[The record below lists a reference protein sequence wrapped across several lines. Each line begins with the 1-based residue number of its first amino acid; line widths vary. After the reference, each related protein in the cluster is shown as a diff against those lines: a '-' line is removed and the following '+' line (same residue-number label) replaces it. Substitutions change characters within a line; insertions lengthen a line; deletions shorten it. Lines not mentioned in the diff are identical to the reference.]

1 MNQKVYCVIEGEMIP
16 ERYEIPKGIFS
27 TFENAKN
34 FIDSNPEKDETSWN
48 IFEFIIDREL
58 QRPYGASTVVEIAPN
73 IDFLFPKRDLGE
85 EIK

>member
-1 MNQKVYCVIEGEMIP
+1 MIP

-34 FIDSNPEKDETSWN
+34 YIDSNPEKQTSWN

-58 QRPYGASTVVEIAPN
+58 QPPYGASTVIEIAPN
-73 IDFLFPKRDLGE
+73 IDFLFPRMDLGE
-85 EIK
+85 ESK

>member
-1 MNQKVYCVIEGEMIP
+1 MNQKLYCVIQGEMIP

-34 FIDSNPEKDETSWN
+34 FIDLVEDKTSWN

-58 QRPYGASTVVEIAPN
+58 PHPYGASTVVEIAPN
-73 IDFLFPKRDLGE
+73 IDFLFPRMDLGE
-85 EIK
+85 AIK